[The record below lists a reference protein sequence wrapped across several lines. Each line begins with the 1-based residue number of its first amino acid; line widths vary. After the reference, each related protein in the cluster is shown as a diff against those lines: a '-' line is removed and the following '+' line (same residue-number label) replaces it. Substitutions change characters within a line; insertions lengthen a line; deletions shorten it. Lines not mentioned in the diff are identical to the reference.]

1 MSYSLSRETVWL
13 WNLKGNESRQRDYV
27 VGEGGNIENCN
38 RRFDLR
44 VETIEDVTYL

>member
-1 MSYSLSRETVWL
+1 M
-13 WNLKGNESRQRDYV
+13 

-44 VETIEDVTYL
+44 VETIEDVTNIFKKL